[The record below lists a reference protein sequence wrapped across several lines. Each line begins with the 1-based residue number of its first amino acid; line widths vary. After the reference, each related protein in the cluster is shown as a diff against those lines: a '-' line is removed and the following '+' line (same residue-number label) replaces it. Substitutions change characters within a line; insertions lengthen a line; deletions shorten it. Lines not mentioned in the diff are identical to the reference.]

1 MSAADIPN
9 IHKLVSSMFKTYRF
23 FDYRDLED
31 LVPEFLYYYL
41 FQGLSLKVIEEKYYG
56 SQEYKGWLCKSLLN
70 YYGVD
75 TDGENRGLYNE
86 RSIQSVVDE
95 LYTSTDMTH
104 LRIAHILKKK
114 YL

>member
-1 MSAADIPN
+1 
-9 IHKLVSSMFKTYRF
+9 MFKIYRF
-23 FDYRDLED
+23 FEYRDLDE
-31 LVPEFLYYYL
+31 LIPEFLYYYL
-41 FQGLSLKVIEEKYYG
+41 FEGLILKDIEEKFYG
-56 SQEYKGWLCKSLLN
+56 SREYKGWLSKSLLN

-75 TDGENRGLYNE
+75 TSGENKGLYNG

-95 LYTSTDMTH
+95 LSTSNDMAH

>member
-1 MSAADIPN
+1 
-9 IHKLVSSMFKTYRF
+9 MFKIYKF
-23 FDYRDLED
+23 FDYRDLDD

-41 FQGLSLKVIEEKYYG
+41 FEGLSLKVIEEKYYG
-56 SQEYKGWLCKSLLN
+56 SQEYKGWFCKSLLN

-75 TDGENRGLYNE
+75 TFGENKGLYNG

-95 LYTSTDMTH
+95 LYTSIDMAH
-104 LRIAHILKKK
+104 LRIAQILKKK